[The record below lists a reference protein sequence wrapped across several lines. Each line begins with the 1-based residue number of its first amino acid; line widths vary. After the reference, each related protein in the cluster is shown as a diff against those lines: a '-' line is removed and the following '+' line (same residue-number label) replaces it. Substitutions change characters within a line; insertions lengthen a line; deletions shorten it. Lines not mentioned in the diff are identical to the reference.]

1 MDLSR
6 NNLSKDGFP
15 MVIHCEANIVFLSNP
30 KMICHSAS
38 GASFDF
44 ITGEINLMAVYNSA

>member
-44 ITGEINLMAVYNSA
+44 IMGEINLMAVYNSA